1 MLMGAAVVGIST
13 TSCSDFLD
21 QTSPSEMT
29 EETVFNSVYYANNV
43 LNKVYGALTADQ
55 TYSNYFSIVWPTNS
69 DYELIDGFGSSSTDA
84 SSERGNMNYNQNPGW
99 GNLATAWNNMFNVIE
114 YANIVISGID
124 NSSLLSGDSRDEALQ
139 IKAEAQVLRAMVYLD
154 LIRNFGDVPMKMQP
168 SQADLSNVYLAK
180 TDRDEIL
187 DYLIKDVEEAAAYLP
202 WAGSTSTEHVTRGYA
217 YGLAANL
224 QLTRAGWAI
233 REAAKAGYESAA
245 NGDATY
251 PTQRPSASDR
261 QALYEAALVNLNKLI
276 SSGKHQLNPS
286 IENHWYLVN
295 QLELD
300 NNYRENIF
308 EIPMGLG
315 RSGELGY
322 TIGVRISGSSSRY
335 GEKGNSS
342 GKVKLAAPYFWSF
355 DKKDLRR
362 DLTCAPYTLKES
374 NGQIVESFDG
384 NKPFEIYVAKW
395 DIRKMSETWR
405 AKAIATGNA
414 KWMSGIN
421 VTKMRYSYVLLMY
434 AEVMNELYGADVTGS
449 CGLTARQAL
458 AAVHTRAF
466 AEADKADAQA
476 YIDAIPSDKESFFNA
491 IVDEEAW
498 ELVGEGYR
506 KYDLIRWNLL
516 GDKIEQMKSDYTAQ
530 ISEYPAKLYFKY
542 KDDGC
547 TIDMSTVQWYATA
560 AEQKT
565 FKSADGWKN
574 KAFWGAEATDS
585 SQKNLKEYLP
595 KISAGLNST
604 VKNRYVMPF
613 ASTTISASNG
623 ALSNSYG
630 FNN

>member
-1 MLMGAAVVGIST
+1 
-13 TSCSDFLD
+13 
-21 QTSPSEMT
+21 
-29 EETVFNSVYYANNV
+29 
-43 LNKVYGALTADQ
+43 
-55 TYSNYFSIVWPTNS
+55 
-69 DYELIDGFGSSSTDA
+69 
-84 SSERGNMNYNQNPGW
+84 
-99 GNLATAWNNMFNVIE
+99 MFNVIE

-124 NSSLLSGDSRDEALQ
+124 NSALLGSDSRDEALQ
-139 IKAEAQVLRAMVYLD
+139 IKSEAQVLRAMVYLD
-154 LIRNFGDVPMKMQP
+154 LIRNFGDVPMKMTP
-168 SQADLSNVYLAK
+168 SQADLSNVYLQK
-180 TDRDEIL
+180 TDRDEVL
-187 DYLIKDVEEAAAYLP
+187 DFLIADVEEAAEYLP
-202 WAGSTSTEHVTRGYA
+202 WAGSVTTEHVTKGYA
-217 YGLAANL
+217 YALAANM

-233 REAAKAGYESAA
+233 REASKAGYETAA

-251 PTQRPSASDR
+251 PTQRPDAAERKS
-261 QALYEAALVNLNKLI
+261 LYESALANLNKLI
-276 SSGKHQLNPS
+276 SSGKHKLNPS

-295 QLELD
+295 QLTLD
-300 NNYRENIF
+300 NTYRENIF

-322 TIGVRISGSSSRY
+322 TIGVRINGSSSRY

-342 GKVKLAAPYFWSF
+342 GKVKLPAPYFWSF

-362 DLTCAPYTLKES
+362 DLTCAPYALKES
-374 NGQIVESFDG
+374 NGKIVEAFDG

-405 AKAIATGNA
+405 EKAIATGNA

-434 AEVMNELYGADVTGS
+434 AEVMNELYGADVVGQ
-449 CGLTARQAL
+449 CGLSARQAL
-458 AAVHTRAF
+458 AEVHTRAF
-466 AEADKADAQA
+466 ASDDKADAQA
-476 YIDAIPSDKESFFNA
+476 YVDNIPSDKETFFSA

-516 GDKIEQMKSDYTAQ
+516 GDKIEQMKADYQAQ

-542 KDDGC
+542 KEDGC

-560 AEQKT
+560 AEQKALSKT
-565 FKSADGWKN
+565 SGWSN
-574 KAFWGAEATDS
+574 KAFWGAEATDAT
-585 SQKNLKEYLP
+585 QKNLKEYLP
-595 KISAGLNST
+595 KISGGLNST
-604 VKNRYVMPF
+604 VKNRYVMPL

-623 ALSNSYG
+623 MLSNSYG